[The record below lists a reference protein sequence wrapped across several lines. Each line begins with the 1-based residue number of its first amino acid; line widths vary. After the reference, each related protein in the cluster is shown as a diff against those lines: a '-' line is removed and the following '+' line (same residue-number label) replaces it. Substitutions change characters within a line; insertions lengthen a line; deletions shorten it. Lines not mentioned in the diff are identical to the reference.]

1 MPLLSSFWLS
11 CNFATLS
18 ATSARPDYTRVF
30 SNCPQI
36 GRMPPI
42 APSKSEFVQPKLYF
56 SRSLIVSRMPY
67 FRVVSTLTSFTLLI
81 EPFAPRIDPGTWCRA
96 QVLLLGATLAP
107 ASALCPQP
115 SMCWGCKPRA
125 ALPGITKGLSST
137 RS

>member
-96 QVLLLGATLAP
+96 QVLFVRRHSGPGQRTVP
-107 ASALCPQP
+107 SA
-115 SMCWGCKPRA
+115 
-125 ALPGITKGLSST
+125 
-137 RS
+137 